1 MATQAQIKA
10 NRQNAKKSTG
20 PKTAEGKAAV
30 SQNAVKHGL
39 FTDSVVTGETE
50 AEYAAFH
57 RELLAELDPR
67 GVMELLLA
75 ERVVSLWWR
84 LRRAER
90 MQNQAIEDKIG
101 RFVTNKSSRSSREY
115 YLLDQGIRPGDP
127 GFDLDD
133 LPLGRIANDDFAN
146 SRLLD
151 RMLLY
156 ERRIESSL
164 NRAMKELKSFQTMR
178 RIEWKEAALRKNK
191 SFFRDPFMAEAATR
205 FSEAENYTDL
215 KKQSQSPA
223 FGRKSEMLSPK
234 SETTA
239 FDKLN
244 LKKQSQFP
252 VDDIDIKAFLKI
264 AYGDNEADEAEENKA
279 KRTCPEPVERSES
292 PLAPRDALG
301 VEEGKSVTA
310 ATG

>member
-1 MATQAQIKA
+1 MATEAQIKA
-10 NRQNAKKSTG
+10 NRQNAQKSTG

-30 SQNAVKHGL
+30 SKNAVKHGL
-39 FTDSVVTGETE
+39 FADSVVTGETE

-57 RELLAELDPR
+57 GELLAELDPR

-101 RFVTNKSSRSSREY
+101 RFVTNKPSRSSREY
-115 YLLDQGIRPGDP
+115 YLLDQGIRRGDP

-164 NRAMKELKSFQTMR
+164 NRAMRELKRFQTIR
-178 RIEWKEAALRKNK
+178 RIECENATQRKNK
-191 SFFRDPFMAEAATR
+191 SFYKDPFMAEAATR
-205 FSEAENYTDL
+205 FSSAEKYGDL
-215 KKQSQSPA
+215 KKQSQFA
-223 FGRKSEMLSPK
+223 M
-234 SETTA
+234 
-239 FDKLN
+239 
-244 LKKQSQFP
+244 
-252 VDDIDIKAFLKI
+252 DDIAASLYAYDG
-264 AYGDNEADEAEENKA
+264 YGDNPSGETGEDKAE
-279 KRTCPEPVERSES
+279 PSQF
-292 PLAPRDALG
+292 DALTPNNG
-301 VEEGKSVTA
+301 AGKRDNQVETVT
-310 ATG
+310 G